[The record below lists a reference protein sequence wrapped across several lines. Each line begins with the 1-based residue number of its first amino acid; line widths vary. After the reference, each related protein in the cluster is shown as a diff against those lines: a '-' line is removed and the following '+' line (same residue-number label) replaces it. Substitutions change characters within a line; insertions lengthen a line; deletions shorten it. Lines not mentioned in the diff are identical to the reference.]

1 MHRGCTYLPGDSWM
15 ISHMQSNRISHVTPD
30 HVFNSSPLCEFV
42 VALTYFVQQT
52 LYSGSC
58 GFIPIGLTDFMPP
71 RPCKPSESWALMHRL
86 PYFSTKLTVACG
98 KATLCVCV
106 CVQLC
111 RFWKR
116 PCVLSALVLDLQN
129 LVGMFPQNHALVGWL
144 YVFISPSHHKEDKL
158 LHCRYIL
165 Y

>member
-1 MHRGCTYLPGDSWM
+1 M

-106 CVQLC
+106 CAIVPFLEASLC
-111 RFWKR
+111 SLCTGAGSTK
-116 PCVLSALVLDLQN
+116 PCGYVSPESCFGWMV
-129 LVGMFPQNHALVGWL
+129 VCFHFPQ
-144 YVFISPSHHKEDKL
+144 PP
-158 LHCRYIL
+158 
-165 Y
+165 